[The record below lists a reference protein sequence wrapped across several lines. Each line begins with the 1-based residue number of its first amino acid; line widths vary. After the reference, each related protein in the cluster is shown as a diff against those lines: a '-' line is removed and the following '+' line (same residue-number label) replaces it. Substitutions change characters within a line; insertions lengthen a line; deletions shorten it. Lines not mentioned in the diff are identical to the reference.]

1 MTQKKESALTPGR
14 GNGRDIIAQ
23 EPEKTLIFLLLQL
36 PGLFDVIRPVKKVFP
51 PALHAAFDVA
61 ATANQDKAISYLAN
75 APKELLDAYFAV
87 TNAFWDNHPEL
98 FRREDDAELT
108 RILANVHRRLLIE
121 NRDRLDPDILAA
133 EFARSFTPFAPTI
146 ITHGELRKVDS
157 NERFVLY
164 PYIPAGAFVILAG
177 DGGTGKT
184 YLALDIA
191 RAVANNETFCG
202 MKTTPGK
209 VLIVDEESGLPR
221 LKERMARIEH
231 YHDPIPDDNVFYC
244 SYSGFCFSRPQS
256 LTALKQLISDRKIT
270 LCMIDALVDVIE
282 GDENSAQDVTPV
294 MRGLREITSETGAAI
309 VLIHHTNKVGG
320 YRGSSALKGAVD
332 VLLIA
337 TQEKLTPNGAVVKIK
352 ADKMRDG
359 HATAKR
365 LNLNWDAEGFTVT
378 PYNPVDEMK
387 DKLREDEWTIL
398 TALRAGRKKID
409 EIVVATGLSKNT
421 IHSRLRFALK
431 DLVDKHKSGQEQAYY
446 YELSANCLESLSEA
460 DFNDE

>member
-1 MTQKKESALTPGR
+1 MTQKEKRPR
-14 GNGRDIIAQ
+14 GAHNTGDIIARS
-23 EPEKTLIFLLLQL
+23 EEETLLFLLFQL

-51 PALHAAFDVA
+51 PELYAAFDVA
-61 ATANQDKAISYLAN
+61 ATANQDKIIAYLAN
-75 APKELLDAYFAV
+75 APRELLDTYLAV
-87 TNAFWDNHPEL
+87 TNAFWEDHPEL

-108 RILANVHRRLLIE
+108 RILANIHRRLLIE
-121 NRDRLDPDILAA
+121 NRDRLDPEILAS
-133 EFARSFTPFAPTI
+133 EFTRSFTPFTPTI
-146 ITHGELRKVDS
+146 VSHGELRNVVS
-157 NERFVLY
+157 SERFVLQ

-191 RAVANNETFCG
+191 RAVARGEMFCS

-221 LKERMARIEH
+221 LKERMTRIE
-231 YHDPIPDDNVFYC
+231 YYRGPIPDEGVFYC
-244 SYSGFCFSRPQS
+244 SYEGFSFSRPQS
-256 LTALKQLISDRKIT
+256 LTALKQLITDYEIT
-270 LCMIDALVDVIE
+270 LCVIDALVDVID

-309 VLIHHTNKVGG
+309 LLIHHTNKIGG

-337 TQEKLTPNGAVVKIK
+337 VQEKLTSDGAIVKIT
-352 ADKMRDG
+352 AEKMRDG

-365 LNLNWDAEGFTVT
+365 LALSWDTEGFTT
-378 PYNPVDEMK
+378 APYNPVDELK
-387 DKLREDEWTIL
+387 DKLKEDEWMIL
-398 TALRAGRKKID
+398 SALHTGRKRID
-409 EIVVATGLSKNT
+409 EIVAATGLTKNT

-431 DLVDKHKSGQEQAYY
+431 DLVDKQKSGQEQGYY
-446 YELSANCLESLSEA
+446 YELSANCLESFSEA